1 MATGGM
7 HNLRIRRYPLP
18 GREYKGLVSMTGGLS
33 LMSMA
38 RTTRSMNPE
47 STAKEGEVG
56 LVTCVLWL
64 GVTTAWRHANL
75 NMLTFVVFLMGCSGV
90 KWERKN
96 EIHVSHMTVM

>member
-7 HNLRIRRYPLP
+7 HHLRIRRYPLP
-18 GREYKGLVSMTGGLS
+18 GLEYKGLVSRTGGLS

-64 GVTTAWRHANL
+64 DVTTAWHHVNL
-75 NMLTFVVFLMGCSGV
+75 NMLTFVVFLMG
-90 KWERKN
+90 W
-96 EIHVSHMTVM
+96 